1 MNKKILINLKDWFNL
16 EENEKYAK
24 AIKGLD
30 VIVFPSIL
38 YLYLYGNEKGVQ
50 DFNYER
56 GPHTGKISLSR
67 LVEFGISWALINH
80 RENKVQDIHEL
91 ISKIECALS
100 KKVKPIVCLD
110 SIDEIPYEAISKYKN
125 KIQIAYEP
133 IKVISAEEAS
143 KNIKELYNMY
153 NQKIIFGN
161 NINKDN
167 ILDYCF
173 DEVEGFLISRD
184 GTNVKNL
191 KIILEKVK

>member
-1 MNKKILINLKDWFNL
+1 MNKKVLINLKDWFNL

-38 YLYLYGNEKGVQ
+38 YLYLYSNEKGVQ

-56 GPHTGKISLSR
+56 GAHTGKISLSR

-110 SIDEIPYEAISKYKN
+110 SIDEIPYEIISKYKN

>member
-16 EENEKYAK
+16 EENERYAK
-24 AIKGLD
+24 EIKNLN

-38 YLYLYGNEKGVQ
+38 YLYLYNNEKGVQ

-56 GPHTGKISLSR
+56 GAHTGKISLSR
-67 LVEFGISWALINH
+67 LVEFGIKWALINH
-80 RENKVQDIHEL
+80 RENKVKDTNEL

-110 SIDEIPYEAISKYKN
+110 NKDEISYKVLSKYKN

-133 IKVISAEEAS
+133 TNIISPKVAQN
-143 KNIKELYNMY
+143 KIKELYDMY

-167 ILDYCF
+167 IQDYCF

-184 GTNVKNL
+184 GTNIDNL
-191 KIILEKVK
+191 KKILEKVK

>member
-1 MNKKILINLKDWFNL
+1 MNKKVLINLKDWFNL

-38 YLYLYGNEKGVQ
+38 YLYLYDNEKGVQ

-56 GPHTGKISLSR
+56 GAHTGKISLSR

-91 ISKIECALS
+91 INKIECAIS